1 MSARSLEEVFP
12 RGEPQPPHQ
21 RAQEVGARDT
31 HAHWPAGHTA
41 TVCWSH
47 FTKVR
52 VCGTVC
58 ACVRCGMCGVVCVH
72 ACDEAV
78 LTFHVSSS
86 PSRGAPGRLMKLEDL
101 QMLLDD
107 FSIPLQ
113 IGTSS
118 PSDSVS

>member
-1 MSARSLEEVFP
+1 MHV
-12 RGEPQPPHQ
+12 
-21 RAQEVGARDT
+21 
-31 HAHWPAGHTA
+31 
-41 TVCWSH
+41 
-47 FTKVR
+47 
-52 VCGTVC
+52 
-58 ACVRCGMCGVVCVH
+58 CGVVCVH

-78 LTFHVSSS
+78 LTLHVSSS